1 MKEWRSGQMS
11 ITTLDMADLMSE
23 NHLLKN
29 SKQII
34 SFRFIYDLRHIPL

>member
-29 SKQII
+29 SNR
-34 SFRFIYDLRHIPL
+34 SFRLGQYRTEK